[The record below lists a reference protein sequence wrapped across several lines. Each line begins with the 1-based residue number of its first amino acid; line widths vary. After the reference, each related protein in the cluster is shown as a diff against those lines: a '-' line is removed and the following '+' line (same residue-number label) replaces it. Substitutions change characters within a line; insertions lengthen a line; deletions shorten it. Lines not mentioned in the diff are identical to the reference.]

1 MSPLQSIG
9 VLIPLIILRKIQL
22 LQNNAYQYYF
32 VYTIKRYFEVPRSR
46 AELRPHI
53 PIIIMSLLTLGTSVI
68 DNHACR
74 PTRHSNTLAIHF
86 NDALHQNMF
95 PLKIFSILQHGCF
108 LIPYTMKIDC
118 HLNAA
123 FLFKISSSISKL
135 GIRKPPPLFE

>member
-46 AELRPHI
+46 AELLPHI

-68 DNHACR
+68 DNPAYT
-74 PTRHSNTLAIHF
+74 PTRHSNTLAIRSIH
-86 NDALHQNMF
+86 ALFKNTSPLFTF
-95 PLKIFSILQHGCF
+95 PILQHGCF
-108 LIPYTMKIDC
+108 LMPYTMKINC
-118 HLNAA
+118 H
-123 FLFKISSSISKL
+123 FQRSLFYL
-135 GIRKPPPLFE
+135 RYPLE